1 MHVSTPLGYPF
12 FKKPPCHVFAGLHP
26 TGLLL
31 RHSLAR
37 SAGRYSPQ
45 QEFLRVPS
53 SWFLGW
59 SCYPLDTKG
68 AYKTMLIWVCLKI
81 GYPSFQWIQTSFFL
95 LKWLFGGYTGY
106 TPLKETPIARLFVCR
121 LHDQWHLQPW
131 LHPGLQTG
139 LFLVRSSSQA
149 KGPRVPGLVSD
160 PTHRCWSFKQSFN
173 VFRDVSIL
181 GSRSTFQS
189 FVIISAYFCWLSAH
203 FGGLKNQHETT
214 NFFWSP
220 RSCLIPGTRIQAFSW
235 WLKRMKQRML
245 GSKIVQTWGISPW
258 TFTIL
263 SPS

>member
-26 TGLLL
+26 AGLLL

-81 GYPSFQWIQTSFFL
+81 GYPSFQWI
-95 LKWLFGGYTGY
+95 
-106 TPLKETPIARLFVCR
+106 
-121 LHDQWHLQPW
+121 
-131 LHPGLQTG
+131 HPGLQTG